1 MASMASVW
9 LSLEKLFVVN
19 LALGYIGLSSMEPF
33 ILTEGQQ
40 NIAHVLYLLRKKK
53 RLILI
58 QGEKKDL
65 LKCLFGK
72 KKKIDVG

>member
-19 LALGYIGLSSMEPF
+19 LALGYMGLGSMEPF

-40 NIAHVLYLLRKKK
+40 NIAHVLYLLRKNK
-53 RLILI
+53 RLIFKEKKGFINILNR
-58 QGEKKDL
+58 GEKKMDA
-65 LKCLFGK
+65 
-72 KKKIDVG
+72 D

>member
-19 LALGYIGLSSMEPF
+19 LALGYIGLGSMEPF

-53 RLILI
+53 TNTHSRR
-58 QGEKKDL
+58 KKDL
-65 LKCLFGK
+65 LKCLFGE
-72 KKKIDVG
+72 KKIDAG